1 MERYSH
7 FIDGEPRPA
16 GAWRPVFEPA
26 SAEVYAEGADGGETE
41 VLEAVEAAEQDMRT
55 WAAGRVTKGRMSQED
70 VDAALG
76 RLRFTTDQAEILF
89 HSIFILAC
97 HFG

>member
-26 SAEVYAEGADGGETE
+26 SAEVYAEVADGGETE
-41 VLEAVEAAEQDMRT
+41 VLEAVEAAE
-55 WAAGRVTKGRMSQED
+55 AAFPS
-70 VDAALG
+70 
-76 RLRFTTDQAEILF
+76 
-89 HSIFILAC
+89 
-97 HFG
+97 